1 MDILSIDELVAY
13 LQNNKSISVS
23 ESDKRK
29 LKNTGY
35 YHTSKGYR
43 FVHTSG
49 TRLSFSSFDQLLSV
63 YDFDMRLKA
72 CLYLPL
78 MNLET
83 AIKNHTLDEM
93 LTASSSNLFTEI
105 YEKVLNRHKAFPKTS
120 RSFKDA
126 LKKELAF
133 RNQIYSNMSRD
144 YGRKQAITHFYEND
158 APVPFWAIMEILSLG
173 ELGTMLSCLNTP
185 TAQKI
190 AASIGINSAFD
201 ADGRMLEKIVF
212 ALKDLR
218 NAVAHNDPVFDV
230 RFKTSNLSQNISR
243 LLSQETGIVNI
254 WFDTIVDYV
263 ILVAYLMRCF
273 DMERKQIIDMIMVF
287 SSACEEL
294 RKSVCSSTYMTIV
307 HSDTRKKLNT
317 LLQFVQH

>member
-1 MDILSIDELVAY
+1 MDILSIDDLVEY
-13 LQNNKSISVS
+13 LQKAKNITVS
-23 ESDKRK
+23 ECDKLK

-35 YHTSKGYR
+35 YHTYKGYR
-43 FVHTSG
+43 FFYRSS

-63 YDFDMRLKA
+63 YDFDMHLKA

-83 AIKNHTLDEM
+83 AIKNHALDEI

-105 YEKVLNRHKAFPKTS
+105 YEKVLDRHKSYAKTS
-120 RSFKDA
+120 RVFKDT

-133 RNQIYSNMSRD
+133 RNQIYSNLSRD

-158 APVPFWAIMEILSLG
+158 KPVPFWAIMEILSLG
-173 ELGTMLSCLNTP
+173 ELGTMLSCLNP
-185 TAQKI
+185 SVAKKI
-190 AASIGINSAFD
+190 AASVGLNSAFD

-230 RFKTSNLSQNISR
+230 RFKSSSLSQNISR
-243 LLSQETGIVNI
+243 LLSQETNI
-254 WFDTIVDYV
+254 SDIYFDTIVDYI

-273 DMERKQIIDMIMVF
+273 NMDQKQIVDLISAF

-294 RKSVCSSTYMTIV
+294 RSSVCTATYMTIV
-307 HSDTRKKLNT
+307 HTDTRKKVND
-317 LLQFVQH
+317 LLYYIQN